1 MRLSQSQFCCLPT
14 VKAPKVNGWNYACLA
29 QPYPQST
36 ERARVKGLLKKQ
48 KGAPLNLG

>member
-1 MRLSQSQFCCLPT
+1 MSQT
-14 VKAPKVNGWNYACLA
+14 ETTKVVAA
-29 QPYPQST
+29 KPQST